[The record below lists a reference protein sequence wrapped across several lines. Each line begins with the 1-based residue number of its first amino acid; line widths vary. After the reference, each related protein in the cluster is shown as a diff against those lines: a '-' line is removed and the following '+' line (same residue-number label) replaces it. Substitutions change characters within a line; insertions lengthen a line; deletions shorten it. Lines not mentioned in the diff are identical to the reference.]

1 MAFNKTSWTVLAS
14 TVLYLLLWS
23 SGGIF
28 SKWALDHASTFVF
41 LVLRFALACGV
52 LLLVGWYRGHCLP
65 QPGTRLRVVKIGL
78 LLIGGYSACY
88 FLALDHG
95 VTPGVLA
102 TVMGAQ
108 PLLTLVL
115 VERRF
120 PASRIAGLML
130 ALAGLVLV
138 VFHSIT
144 AARLSIAGMAFA
156 LGALMSMT
164 AGAIL
169 QKGEQQAPLDVLP
182 LQYAVGLGLCL
193 AFMPSQPLRLEFT
206 TGLAVSWLWLG
217 LVYSVGAQLLFYR
230 LIRQGNL
237 VNVTSL
243 FYLVPAMTALMDYV
257 FLGNS
262 LPGLSVLG
270 MAAILAGLALV
281 FRPSA
286 TNR

>member
-1 MAFNKTSWTVLAS
+1 MTFGKTSWTAFGS

-28 SKWALDHASTFVF
+28 SRWALDHASAFVF
-41 LVLRFALACGV
+41 LVLRFALAGSV
-52 LLLVGWYRGHCLP
+52 LLLIGLYRGNWLP
-65 QPGTRLRVVKIGL
+65 QPGTRWRVAKIGL

-88 FLALDHG
+88 FLALEYG
-95 VTPGVLA
+95 LTPGVLA

-120 PASRIAGLML
+120 SASRIAGLLL
-130 ALAGLVLV
+130 ALGGLVLV
-138 VFHSIT
+138 VFYSLV
-144 AARLSIAGMAFA
+144 AARLSMTGMVFA
-156 LGALMSMT
+156 LAALTSMT
-164 AGAIL
+164 IGAIL
-169 QKGEQQAPLDVLP
+169 QKQEQQAPVDVLP
-182 LQYAVGLGLCL
+182 LQYIVSLGLCL
-193 AFMPSQPLRLEFT
+193 ALLPSQSLRLEFT
-206 TGLAVSWLWLG
+206 PGLAVSWLWLG

-230 LIRQGNL
+230 LIRRNNL

-243 FYLVPAMTALMDYV
+243 FYLVPAMTAVMDYV
-257 FLGNS
+257 LLGNA

-270 MAAILAGLALV
+270 MIAILAGLALV
-281 FRPSA
+281 FRHSA